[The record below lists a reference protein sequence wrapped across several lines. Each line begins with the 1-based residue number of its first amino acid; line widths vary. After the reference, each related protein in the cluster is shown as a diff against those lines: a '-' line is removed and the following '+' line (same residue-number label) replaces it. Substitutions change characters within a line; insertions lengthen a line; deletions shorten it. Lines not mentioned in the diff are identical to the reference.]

1 MAPTYTTKKAYQQLV
16 LKAIKFMKFQKTMF
30 TVLALCLSLAATAQ
44 SFKVDQSLISTPL
57 TDTTD
62 FSLLNSRLGSRFTFS
77 LLNEKQSMQTGS
89 LGFDM
94 DEQMGLLIGITINQ
108 KFYCFRTTKLPR
120 NAQYLNNQQLKFGPT
135 SMYLSGETPEGVQ
148 VNFTLI
154 SAFTPSKDLADTAAI
169 KTQIF
174 PGFYM
179 QVNVINGSKA
189 TTNGRLKV
197 AVAKTPVKGF
207 NFMSL
212 EPMKPDNNEQK
223 VLFRDNASLN
233 GKVALA
239 AINTAAKGTF
249 NEEGFGGLYYDF
261 AIAPQAQQEFMQVY
275 ATHHNSMVI
284 EDKRVNLP
292 LHFYYTEYWKNIDEV
307 LGYAKVH
314 AAKNLYLT
322 QQFEDKLLNSKLS
335 AQEKWVLSLSFH
347 TDLANTFFLID
358 QNKLPRFY
366 VSEGRFKH
374 LSTVDVAH
382 ETEVTALFYPWRLKL
397 QLSQWTHYIAR
408 EELTIP
414 ANAVQNK
421 PAYQQGM
428 TAAEYGPY
436 LYHDVGDLPFVS
448 ETANYNYGPHMA
460 VEENTSFVLLL
471 YYYWKIS
478 GDDAFV
484 KSLLGTVDVLLQSVM
499 NRDTNGNG
507 IVDIA
512 YGWTTYDAN
521 EALKLSPDNTFLG
534 AKQLSAYAVAA
545 EMFRALAIKEQA
557 KAIDATKVGVVDGEG
572 AGYKHTGVA
581 VNNEQLR
588 VKQAL
593 HFEKQANLI
602 LTTLKKAQKKY
613 GYIPVSLAED
623 FPKWNQRSVVI
634 GEGLFL
640 PGLVGTKS
648 PLLKELAS
656 VLKKDYAETYAQSIT
671 DYGIKL
677 TTQEG
682 TTWFSKTIVAD
693 VVAEQWYGIKH
704 STAPYI
710 YEWNKNSPYAY
721 NDGLLKKNDVW
732 IGYWYPRGIA
742 ILGYWLLQK

>member
-1 MAPTYTTKKAYQQLV
+1 MN
-16 LKAIKFMKFQKTMF
+16 FQKTLF
-30 TVLALCLSLAATAQ
+30 IALSLALSLNAGAQ
-44 SFKVDQSLISTPL
+44 SFKVDQNLISTPL
-57 TDTTD
+57 TDSTN

-77 LLNEKQSMQTGS
+77 LLNEKQSIQTGS

-94 DEQMGLLIGITINQ
+94 DEQTGLLIGLTVNG
-108 KFYCFRTTKLPR
+108 KLYCLRTTKLPR
-120 NAQYLNNQQLKFGPT
+120 NATYFKNQQLKFGPS
-135 SMYLSGETPEGVQ
+135 SMLISGETAEGIK

-154 SAFTPSKDLADTAAI
+154 SSFTSSKDLADSSAI

-174 PGFYM
+174 PGFYL
-179 QVNVINGSKA
+179 QVDVANESQTPVNCK
-189 TTNGRLKV
+189 LKV
-197 AVAKTPVKGF
+197 AIAKTPVKGF

-212 EPMKPDNNEQK
+212 EPMKPNNTEQL

-233 GKVALA
+233 GKSALA
-239 AINTAAKGTF
+239 AIKSPAKGTF
-249 NEEGFGGLYYDF
+249 NEEGFGGLFYEF
-261 AIAPQAQQEFMQVY
+261 NLPQQAKKEFNQIY
-275 ATHHNSMVI
+275 ATYHEGTVV
-284 EDKRVNLP
+284 EDKRVNQGLK
-292 LHFYYTEYWKNIDEV
+292 FYYTAYWKNIAEV
-307 LGYAKVH
+307 LNYAKEH
-314 AAKNLYLT
+314 YEQNIRLT
-322 QQFEDKLLNSKLS
+322 QKFEDSLMNSTLTP
-335 AQEKWVLSLSFH
+335 QEKWVLALTFH
-347 TDLANTFFLID
+347 TDLANTFFLLD
-358 QNKLPRFY
+358 PNHNARFY

-382 ETEVTALFYPWRLKL
+382 ETEISAIFCPWRLKL
-397 QLSQWTHYIAR
+397 QLSQWTNYIAR
-408 EELTIP
+408 TELTVP

-478 GDDAFV
+478 HDDAFV
-484 KSLLGTVDVLLQSVM
+484 KSMLGTVDVLLGSVI

-507 IVDIA
+507 IADKA
-512 YGWTTYDAN
+512 FGWTTYDAN

-545 EMFRALAIKEQA
+545 EMFRALSNKERVNA
-557 KAIDATKVGVVDGEG
+557 VETTKKGVVDGDG
-572 AGYKHTGVA
+572 AGFKSINVA
-581 VNNEQLR
+581 VNNEGLR
-588 VKQAL
+588 NKQAL
-593 HFEKQANLI
+593 LFEKEASLI
-602 LTTLKKAQKKY
+602 LATLKKAQHKY
-613 GYIPVSLAED
+613 GYIPVSLDET

-640 PGLVGTKS
+640 PGLAGSKS
-648 PLLKELAS
+648 PVLNQLAA
-656 VLKKDYAETYAQSIT
+656 VLKKDYAATYAQSVT

-693 VVAEQWYGIKH
+693 VVAAQWYGIKH
-704 STAPYI
+704 SSAPYI
-710 YEWNKNSPYAY
+710 YQWNKNSPYAY
-721 NDGLLKKNDVW
+721 NDGLLKKDDVW
-732 IGYWYPRGIA
+732 IGYWYPRGIS
-742 ILGYWLLQK
+742 ILGYWLLQKPDK

>member
-1 MAPTYTTKKAYQQLV
+1 MN
-16 LKAIKFMKFQKTMF
+16 FQKTLF
-30 TVLALCLSLAATAQ
+30 IILSLSLSLTVAAQ
-44 SFKVDQSLISTPL
+44 SFKVDQNLITTPL
-57 TDTTD
+57 NDSTN

-94 DEQMGLLIGITINQ
+94 DEQTGLLIGITINQ

-120 NAQYLNNQQLKFGPT
+120 NASYFNNQQLKFGPA
-135 SMYLSGETPEGVQ
+135 SMQISGETPEGVK

-154 SAFTPSKDLADTAAI
+154 SSFAPSKDLADTASI

-174 PGFYM
+174 PGFYL
-179 QVNVINGSKA
+179 QINITNKSKIAINGK
-189 TTNGRLKV
+189 LKV
-197 AVAKTPVKGF
+197 ALAKTPVKGF

-212 EPMKPDNNEQK
+212 EPMKPDNTEQT

-233 GKVALA
+233 GKTALA
-239 AINTAAKGTF
+239 AIKTPAKGTF
-249 NEEGFGGLYYDF
+249 NEDGFGGLFYEF
-261 AIAPQAQQEFMQVY
+261 NIPQQQQKEFTQVY
-275 ATHHNSMVI
+275 ATYHNSTVI
-284 EDKRVNLP
+284 EDKRVNQALK
-292 LHFYYTEYWKNIDEV
+292 FYYTQYWKNITEV
-307 LGYAKVH
+307 LTYAKENVEE
-314 AAKNLYLT
+314 NLHLT
-322 QQFEDKLLNSKLS
+322 QKFEDNLMNSRLT
-335 AQEKWVLSLSFH
+335 AQEKWVLALTFH
-347 TDLANTFFLID
+347 TDLANTFFLLD
-358 QNKLPRFY
+358 ENKQARFY

-382 ETEVTALFYPWRLKL
+382 ETEVSAIFAPWRLKL
-397 QLSQWTHYIAR
+397 QLQQWTNYIAKA
-408 EELTIP
+408 EVTVAANP
-414 ANAVQNK
+414 AQNK

-428 TAAEYGPY
+428 TATEYGPY

-478 GDDAFV
+478 QDDAFV
-484 KSLLGTVDVLLQSVM
+484 KSMLGTVDVLMQSAI

-507 IVDIA
+507 IADKA

-534 AKQLSAYAVAA
+534 AKQLSAYAVTA
-545 EMFRALAIKEQA
+545 EMFRALANKEQIKTA
-557 KAIDATKVGVVDGEG
+557 DATKKGVVDGEG
-572 AGYKHTGVA
+572 AGYKSAGVA
-581 VNNEQLR
+581 VNNEGLR
-588 VKQAL
+588 IKQAM
-593 HFEKQANLI
+593 HFEKEANLI
-602 LTTLKKAQKKY
+602 LNTLQKAQKKY
-613 GYIPVSLAED
+613 GFIPVSLDES

-640 PGLVGTKS
+640 PGLAGSTS
-648 PLLKELAS
+648 PLLKALAA
-656 VLKKDYAETYAQSIT
+656 VLKKDYAATYAQSIT

-677 TTQEG
+677 TTQED

-693 VVAEQWYGIKH
+693 VVAAQWYGIKH
-704 STAPYI
+704 SSAPYI
-710 YEWNKNSPYAY
+710 YQWNMNSPYAY
-721 NDGLLKKNDVW
+721 NDGLLKKDDVW
-732 IGYWYPRGIA
+732 IGYWYPRGIS

>member
-1 MAPTYTTKKAYQQLV
+1 MN
-16 LKAIKFMKFQKTMF
+16 FQKTLF
-30 TVLALCLSLAATAQ
+30 TILSLALSLTVGAQ
-44 SFKVDQSLISTPL
+44 SFQVDQQLIATPL
-57 TDTTD
+57 TDSTN
-62 FSLLNSRLGSRFTFS
+62 FSLLNSRLGSRFSFS

-94 DEQMGLLIGITINQ
+94 DEQTGLLIGLTVN
-108 KFYCFRTTKLPR
+108 KKTYCFRTTKLPG
-120 NAQYLNNQQLKFGPT
+120 NTIYFKNQQLRFGPS
-135 SMYLSGETPEGVQ
+135 SMLISGETPEGLKVS
-148 VNFTLI
+148 FTLV
-154 SAFTPSKDLADTAAI
+154 SAFTPSKDLADSSAI

-174 PGFYM
+174 PGFYL
-179 QVNVINGSKA
+179 QVNVANESQA
-189 TTNGRLKV
+189 AVDCQLKV
-197 AVAKTPVKGF
+197 ALAKTPVKGF

-212 EPMKPDNNEQK
+212 EPMKADNTEQT
-223 VLFRDNASLN
+223 VLFRDNANLN
-233 GKVALA
+233 GKLALS
-239 AINTAAKGTF
+239 AIKTPAKGTF
-249 NEEGFGGLYYDF
+249 NNQGFGGLFYEF
-261 AIAPQAQQEFMQVY
+261 SLPQQAKKEFNQIY
-275 ATHHNSMVI
+275 ATHHDDTVI

-292 LHFYYTEYWKNIDEV
+292 LKFYYTQYWKNITEV
-307 LGYAKVH
+307 LQYAKE
-314 AAKNLYLT
+314 NYEQNIRLT
-322 QQFEDKLLNSKLS
+322 QKFEDSLMNNALT
-335 AQEKWVLSLSFH
+335 AQEKWVLALTFH
-347 TDLANTFFLID
+347 TDLANTFFLLD
-358 QNKLPRFY
+358 ENKTARFY

-382 ETEVTALFYPWRLKL
+382 ETEVSAIFCPWRLKL
-397 QLSQWTHYIAR
+397 QLSQWTNYIAR
-408 EELTIP
+408 TELTVP
-414 ANAVQNK
+414 ANTVQNK

-478 GDDAFV
+478 HDDAFV
-484 KSLLGTVDVLLQSVM
+484 KSMLGTVDVLLQSVI

-507 IVDIA
+507 IADQA

-521 EALKLSPDNTFLG
+521 EALKLSPDNTMLG

-545 EMFRALAIKEQA
+545 EMFSTLSNKAQA
-557 KAIDATKVGVVDGEG
+557 RAIDATKKGVVDGEG
-572 AGYKHTGVA
+572 AGFKSMGVA
-581 VNNEQLR
+581 VNNEALR
-588 VKQAL
+588 NKQAL
-593 HFEKQANLI
+593 LFEKEANLI
-602 LTTLKKAQKKY
+602 LATLKKAQQKY
-613 GYIPVSLAED
+613 GFIPVSLNEN

-640 PGLVGTKS
+640 PGLVACKS
-648 PLLKELAS
+648 PILRQLAA
-656 VLKKDYAETYAQSIT
+656 VLKKDYAATYAQSIT

-704 STAPYI
+704 SSAAYI

-721 NDGLLKKNDVW
+721 NDGLLKKDDVW
-732 IGYWYPRGIA
+732 IGYWYPRGISS
-742 ILGYWLLQK
+742 LGYWLMRDK

>member
-1 MAPTYTTKKAYQQLV
+1 MN
-16 LKAIKFMKFQKTMF
+16 FQKTLF
-30 TVLALCLSLAATAQ
+30 TILSLGLSLTAFAQ
-44 SFKVDQSLISTPL
+44 SFKVDQNLIAMPL
-57 TDTTD
+57 TDSTN

-94 DEQMGLLIGITINQ
+94 DEQTGLLIGINVNQ

-120 NAQYLNNQQLKFGPT
+120 NAQYFSNQVLKFGPA
-135 SMYLSGETPEGVQ
+135 SMQITAETPEGIK

-154 SAFTPSKDLADTAAI
+154 SSFTHSKDLKDTAAI

-174 PGFYM
+174 PGFYL
-179 QVNVINGSKA
+179 QLNVANESKASING
-189 TTNGRLKV
+189 TLKI
-197 AVAKTPVKGF
+197 ALAKTPVKSF

-212 EPMKPDNNEQK
+212 EPMKPANKEQR

-239 AINTAAKGTF
+239 AINAPASGTF
-249 NEEGFGGLYYDF
+249 NEDGFGGLYY
-261 AIAPQAQQEFMQVY
+261 EFNLTQGAKKEFTQVY
-275 ATHHNSMVI
+275 ATHHHDTVI
-284 EDKRVNLP
+284 EDRRVNLP
-292 LHFYYTEYWKNIDEV
+292 LRFYYTEYWKNIEEV
-307 LGYAKVH
+307 LSYAKE
-314 AAKNLYLT
+314 NLVENLSLT
-322 QQFEDKLLNSKLS
+322 QKFEDSLMDSRLT
-335 AQEKWVLSLSFH
+335 AQEKWVLALTFH

-382 ETEVTALFYPWRLKL
+382 ETEVSAIFCPWRLKL

-408 EELTIP
+408 EELTIA

-436 LYHDVGDLPFVS
+436 LYHDVGDLPFVN

-478 GDDAFV
+478 QDDAFV
-484 KSLLGTVDVLLQSVM
+484 KSMLGTVDVLMQSTI

-507 IVDIA
+507 IADKA

-557 KAIDATKVGVVDGEG
+557 KAIDATKLGVVDGEG
-572 AGYKHTGVA
+572 AGYKSAGVS
-581 VNNEQLR
+581 VNNEGLR
-588 VKQAL
+588 TKQAL
-593 HFEKQANLI
+593 FFEKEARLI
-602 LTTLKKAQKKY
+602 LTTLKKAQQKY
-613 GYIPVSLAED
+613 GFIPVSLDEH

-640 PGLVGTKS
+640 PGLAGTKS
-648 PLLKELAS
+648 AILTELAL

-693 VVAEQWYGIKH
+693 VVAAQWYGIKH
-704 STAPYI
+704 SSAPYI
-710 YEWNKNSPYAY
+710 YEWNKNSNYAY
-721 NDGLLKKNDVW
+721 NDGLLKKDDVW
-732 IGYWYPRGIA
+732 IGYWYPRGIS
-742 ILGYWLLQK
+742 ILGYWLIQK

>member
-1 MAPTYTTKKAYQQLV
+1 
-16 LKAIKFMKFQKTMF
+16 
-30 TVLALCLSLAATAQ
+30 
-44 SFKVDQSLISTPL
+44 
-57 TDTTD
+57 
-62 FSLLNSRLGSRFTFS
+62 
-77 LLNEKQSMQTGS
+77 
-89 LGFDM
+89 
-94 DEQMGLLIGITINQ
+94 
-108 KFYCFRTTKLPR
+108 
-120 NAQYLNNQQLKFGPT
+120 
-135 SMYLSGETPEGVQ
+135 
-148 VNFTLI
+148 
-154 SAFTPSKDLADTAAI
+154 
-169 KTQIF
+169 
-174 PGFYM
+174 
-179 QVNVINGSKA
+179 
-189 TTNGRLKV
+189 
-197 AVAKTPVKGF
+197 
-207 NFMSL
+207 
-212 EPMKPDNNEQK
+212 
-223 VLFRDNASLN
+223 
-233 GKVALA
+233 
-239 AINTAAKGTF
+239 
-249 NEEGFGGLYYDF
+249 
-261 AIAPQAQQEFMQVY
+261 
-275 ATHHNSMVI
+275 
-284 EDKRVNLP
+284 
-292 LHFYYTEYWKNIDEV
+292 
-307 LGYAKVH
+307 
-314 AAKNLYLT
+314 
-322 QQFEDKLLNSKLS
+322 
-335 AQEKWVLSLSFH
+335 
-347 TDLANTFFLID
+347 
-358 QNKLPRFY
+358 
-366 VSEGRFKH
+366 
-374 LSTVDVAH
+374 
-382 ETEVTALFYPWRLKL
+382 
-397 QLSQWTHYIAR
+397 
-408 EELTIP
+408 
-414 ANAVQNK
+414 
-421 PAYQQGM
+421 
-428 TAAEYGPY
+428 
-436 LYHDVGDLPFVS
+436 LPFVS

>member
-1 MAPTYTTKKAYQQLV
+1 MN
-16 LKAIKFMKFQKTMF
+16 FQKTLF
-30 TVLALCLSLAATAQ
+30 IILSLSLSLTAAAQ
-44 SFKVDQSLISTPL
+44 SFKVDQNLISTPL
-57 TDTTD
+57 TDSTD

-94 DEQMGLLIGITINQ
+94 DEQTGLLIGLTIN
-108 KFYCFRTTKLPR
+108 KKTYCFRTTKLPR
-120 NAQYLNNQQLKFGPT
+120 NASYFENQQLRFGPS
-135 SMYLSGETPEGVQ
+135 SMLISGETPDGIK

-154 SAFTPSKDLADTAAI
+154 SSFTPSKDLADSSAI

-179 QVNVINGSKA
+179 QINVANESK
-189 TTNGRLKV
+189 TSVDGKLKV
-197 AVAKTPVKGF
+197 AIAKTPVKGF

-212 EPMKPDNNEQK
+212 EPMKPDNTEQV

-233 GKVALA
+233 GKLALA
-239 AINTAAKGTF
+239 AIKNPATGTF
-249 NEEGFGGLYYDF
+249 NEEGFGGVFY
-261 AIAPQAQQEFMQVY
+261 EFNLPVQTGKEFNQVY
-275 ATHHNSMVI
+275 ATHHEGTVV
-284 EDKRVNLP
+284 EDKRVNQALK
-292 LHFYYTEYWKNIDEV
+292 FYYTHYWKNIAEV
-307 LGYAKVH
+307 LQYATE
-314 AAKNLYLT
+314 NFEQNIRLT
-322 QQFEDKLLNSKLS
+322 QKFDDSLMNSALTD
-335 AQEKWVLSLSFH
+335 QEKWVLALTFH
-347 TDLANTFFLID
+347 TDLANTFFLSD
-358 QNKLPRFY
+358 ENKEPRFY

-382 ETEVTALFYPWRLKL
+382 ETEVAAIFSPWRLKL
-397 QLSQWTHYIAR
+397 QLSQWTNYIAR
-408 EELTIP
+408 AELTVP

-478 GDDAFV
+478 HDDAFV
-484 KSLLGTVDVLLQSVM
+484 KSMLGTVDVLLQSVI

-507 IVDIA
+507 IADKA
-512 YGWTTYDAN
+512 FGWTTYDAN

-545 EMFRALAIKEQA
+545 EMFKALSN
-557 KAIDATKVGVVDGEG
+557 KAQVNAVDATEKGVVDGEG
-572 AGYKHTGVA
+572 AGFKNMGVA
-581 VNNEQLR
+581 VNNEYLR
-588 VKQAL
+588 NKQAL
-593 HFEKQANLI
+593 RFEKEASLI
-602 LTTLKKAQKKY
+602 LATLKKAQQKY
-613 GYIPVSLAED
+613 GFIPVSLDEN

-640 PGLVGTKS
+640 PGLVGAKL
-648 PLLKELAS
+648 PVLNQLAA
-656 VLKKDYAETYAQSIT
+656 VLKIDYAETYAQSIT

-693 VVAEQWYGIKH
+693 VVAAQWYGIKH
-704 STAPYI
+704 SSAPYV

-721 NDGLLKKNDVW
+721 NDGLLKKDDVW
-732 IGYWYPRGIA
+732 IGYWYPRGIS
-742 ILGYWLLQK
+742 ILGYWLMR

>member
-1 MAPTYTTKKAYQQLV
+1 MNF
-16 LKAIKFMKFQKTMF
+16 LKTLF
-30 TVLALCLSLAATAQ
+30 TILSLSLSLTTAAQ
-44 SFKVDQSLISTPL
+44 SFKVSQDLITTPL
-57 TDTTD
+57 NDSTN

-94 DEQMGLLIGITINQ
+94 DDQTGLLIGITLNQ

-120 NAQYLNNQQLKFGPT
+120 NAQYFDNQQLKFGPT
-135 SMYLSGETPEGVQ
+135 SMHISGETPEGIR

-154 SAFTPSKDLADTAAI
+154 STFTPSKDLTDTAAI

-179 QVNVINGSKA
+179 QVDIINESK
-189 TTNGRLKV
+189 TTSKGMLKV
-197 AVAKTPVKGF
+197 ALAKTPVKGF

-212 EPMKPDNNEQK
+212 EPMKSDNSEQM

-239 AINTAAKGTF
+239 AIQAPAKGTF
-249 NEEGFGGLYYDF
+249 NEDGFGGLLYEF
-261 AIAPQAQQEFMQVY
+261 NIPQQEQKEYIQIY

-284 EDKRVNLP
+284 EDRRVNLP
-292 LHFYYTEYWKNIDEV
+292 LHFYYTEYWNNIEEV
-307 LGYAKVH
+307 LSYAKEHVV
-314 AAKNLYLT
+314 KNFSLT
-322 QQFEDKLLNSKLS
+322 QQFEDSLMNSKLT

-358 QNKLPRFY
+358 RNKQLRFY

-382 ETEVTALFYPWRLKL
+382 ETEVSALFYPWRLKL
-397 QLSQWTHYIAR
+397 QLSQWTNYIAR

-414 ANAVQNK
+414 ANAAQNK

-436 LYHDVGDLPFVS
+436 LYHDVGDLPFIS

-478 GDDAFV
+478 HDDVFV
-484 KSLLGTVDVLLQSVM
+484 RSMLGTVDVLLQSVM

-507 IVDIA
+507 IVDKA

-521 EALKLSPDNTFLG
+521 EALKLSPENTLLG

-545 EMFRALAIKEQA
+545 EMFRVLSIKEQT

-572 AGYKHTGVA
+572 AGYKSAGIA

-588 VKQAL
+588 MKQAL
-593 HFEKQANLI
+593 HLEKQANLI

-613 GYIPVSLAED
+613 GFIPVSLDEN
-623 FPKWNQRSVVI
+623 FHKWNQRSVVI

-640 PGLVGTKS
+640 PGLAGTKS
-648 PLLKELAS
+648 PLLKELAL
-656 VLKKDYAETYAQSIT
+656 VLKKDYAETYAQSVT

-704 STAPYI
+704 STASYI
-710 YEWNKNSPYAY
+710 YQWNKNSPYAY
-721 NDGLLKKNDVW
+721 NDGLLKKDDVW
-732 IGYWYPRGIA
+732 IGYWYPRGIS

>member
-1 MAPTYTTKKAYQQLV
+1 MNLKKAL
-16 LKAIKFMKFQKTMF
+16 LTFSLLSF
-30 TVLALCLSLAATAQ
+30 TLTAFSQ
-44 SFKVDQSLISTPL
+44 SFKVDQNLIATPL
-57 TDTTD
+57 TDSTN

-77 LLNEKQSMQTGS
+77 LLNEKQSIQTGS

-94 DEQMGLLIGITINQ
+94 DEQTGLLIGITVNQ
-108 KFYCFRTTKLPR
+108 KLYCFRTTKLPR
-120 NAQYLNNQQLKFGPT
+120 NATYLQNQQLKFGPT
-135 SMYLSGETPEGVQ
+135 SMQITGETPTGIKVD
-148 VNFTLI
+148 FTLI
-154 SAFTPSKDLADTAAI
+154 SAFTPSKDLNDTTAI

-179 QVNVINGSKA
+179 QINITNEHNVPVNGK
-189 TTNGRLKV
+189 LKI
-197 AVAKTPVKGF
+197 ALAKTPVKGF

-212 EPMKPDNNEQK
+212 EPMQPNNGTQV
-223 VLFRDNASLN
+223 VLFRDNADLN
-233 GKVALA
+233 GKTALA
-239 AINTAAKGTF
+239 TIKSPANGTF
-249 NEEGFGGLYYDF
+249 NEEGFGGLYYEF
-261 AIAPQAQQEFMQVY
+261 NLEPQEKKEYHQVY
-275 ATHHNSMVI
+275 ATHHHSTVI
-284 EDKRVNLP
+284 EDKRVNQP
-292 LHFYYTEYWKNIDEV
+292 LRFYYSQYWKNISEV
-307 LGYAKVH
+307 LSYAQENI
-314 AAKNLYLT
+314 AENLRLT
-322 QQFEDKLLNSKLS
+322 QKFEDNLMNSKLT
-335 AQEKWVLSLSFH
+335 AQEKWVLALTFH

-358 QNKLPRFY
+358 NLKEARFY

-382 ETEVTALFYPWRLKL
+382 ETEVSAIFCPWRLKL
-397 QLSQWTHYIAR
+397 QLSQWTNYIAR
-408 EELTIP
+408 AELTVA
-414 ANAVQNK
+414 ANATQNK

-478 GDDAFV
+478 KDDAFV
-484 KSLLGTVDVLLQSVM
+484 RSMLGTVNVLMQSVI

-507 IVDIA
+507 IADKG

-534 AKQLSAYAVAA
+534 AKQLSAYAVAG
-545 EMFRALAIKEQA
+545 EMLRTLANKEA
-557 KAIDATKVGVVDGEG
+557 VTAIDATNTGVVDGEG
-572 AGYKHTGVA
+572 AGFKSMGIA
-581 VNNEQLR
+581 VNNEGLR
-588 VKQAL
+588 NKQAL
-593 HFEKQANLI
+593 HLEREAQLI
-602 LTTLKKAQKKY
+602 LNVLKKAQKKY
-613 GYIPVSLAED
+613 GFIPVSLTES

-640 PGLVGTKS
+640 PGLVGAKL
-648 PLLKELAS
+648 PLLNQLAS
-656 VLKKDYAETYAQSIT
+656 VLKKDYADTYVQSIT

-693 VVAEQWYGIKH
+693 VVASQWYGIKH
-704 STAPYI
+704 SSAPYI

-721 NDGLLKKNDVW
+721 NDGLLKKDDVW
-732 IGYWYPRGIA
+732 IGYWYPRGIS
-742 ILGYWLLQK
+742 ILGYWLLQNQPHLNQYQ

>member
-1 MAPTYTTKKAYQQLV
+1 MT
-16 LKAIKFMKFQKTMF
+16 FQKTF
-30 TVLALCLSLAATAQ
+30 FAILSLALSTTVCAQ
-44 SFKVDQSLISTPL
+44 SFKVDQHLISTPL
-57 TDTTD
+57 TDSTN

-94 DEQMGLLIGITINQ
+94 DEQTGLLIGLSVNG
-108 KFYCFRTTKLPR
+108 KLYCLRTTKLPR
-120 NAQYLNNQQLKFGPT
+120 NANYFKNQQLTFGPS
-135 SMYLSGETPEGVQ
+135 SMRISGETPEGIK

-154 SAFTPSKDLADTAAI
+154 SSFTSSKDLADSSAI

-174 PGFYM
+174 PGFYL
-179 QVNVINGSKA
+179 QVHVINQSGAPANCK
-189 TTNGRLKV
+189 LKV
-197 AVAKTPVKGF
+197 ALAKTPVKGF

-212 EPMKPDNNEQK
+212 EPMKPDNTEQQ
-223 VLFRDNASLN
+223 VLFRDNAGLN
-233 GKVALA
+233 GKLALA
-239 AINTAAKGTF
+239 AIKTPAKGTF
-249 NEEGFGGLYYDF
+249 NEEGFGGLIYEF
-261 AIAPQAQQEFMQVY
+261 NLARQAEKEFSQIY
-275 ATHHNSMVI
+275 ATYHEGTVV
-284 EDKRVNLP
+284 EDRRVNQP
-292 LHFYYTEYWKNIDEV
+292 LKFYYTSYWKNIDEV
-307 LGYAKVH
+307 LNYAKE
-314 AAKNLYLT
+314 NYDRNIRLT
-322 QQFEDKLLNSKLS
+322 QQFENSLMNSALS
-335 AQEKWVLSLSFH
+335 AEEKWVLALTFH
-347 TDLANTFFLID
+347 TDLANTFFLLD
-358 QNKLPRFY
+358 NGNNPRFY

-382 ETEVTALFYPWRLKL
+382 ETEISAVFCPWRLKL
-397 QLSQWTHYIAR
+397 QLSQWTNYIAR
-408 EELTIP
+408 AELTVP

-471 YYYWKIS
+471 YYYWKIT

-484 KSLLGTVDVLLQSVM
+484 KSMLGTVDVLLKSVM

-507 IVDIA
+507 IADQA
-512 YGWTTYDAN
+512 FGWTTYDAN

-545 EMFRALAIKEQA
+545 EMFRTLANKAQA
-557 KAIDATKVGVVDGEG
+557 TGMETTKKGVVDGEG
-572 AGYKHTGVA
+572 VGFKSTKVA
-581 VNNEQLR
+581 VNNESLR
-588 VKQAL
+588 NRQAL
-593 HFEKQANLI
+593 LFEKEALLI
-602 LTTLKKAQKKY
+602 LNTLKKAQRKY
-613 GYIPVSLAED
+613 GYIPVSLDEH

-640 PGLVGTKS
+640 PGLAGS
-648 PLLKELAS
+648 QSLLLNQLAE
-656 VLKKDYAETYAQSIT
+656 VLKKDYAATYAQSIT

-693 VVAEQWYGIKH
+693 VVAAQWYGIKH
-704 STAPYI
+704 SSAPYV
-710 YEWNKNSPYAY
+710 YQWNKNSPYAY
-721 NDGLLKKNDVW
+721 NDGLLKKNEVW
-732 IGYWYPRGIA
+732 IGYWYPRGIS
-742 ILGYWLLQK
+742 ILGYWLLLKK

>member
-1 MAPTYTTKKAYQQLV
+1 MNYQKIL
-16 LKAIKFMKFQKTMF
+16 F
-30 TVLALCLSLAATAQ
+30 TILSVGLSLTATAQ

-57 TDTTD
+57 TDSTN

-94 DEQMGLLIGITINQ
+94 DEQTGLLIGLTVNQ
-108 KFYCFRTTKLPR
+108 KTYCFRTTKLPR
-120 NAQYLNNQQLKFGPT
+120 NASYFKNQQLRFGPT
-135 SMYLSGETPEGVQ
+135 SMLLTGETPEGLK

-154 SAFTPSKDLADTAAI
+154 SSFTSSKDLADSSAI

-174 PGFYM
+174 PGFYL
-179 QVNVINGSKA
+179 QINVANESKTA
-189 TTNGRLKV
+189 VDCKLKV
-197 AVAKTPVKGF
+197 GIAKTPVKGF

-212 EPMKPDNNEQK
+212 EPMKPDNTEQT
-223 VLFRDNASLN
+223 VLFKDNANLN
-233 GKVALA
+233 GKLALT
-239 AINTAAKGTF
+239 AIKTPAKGTF
-249 NEEGFGGLYYDF
+249 SDNGFGGLFYEF
-261 AIAPQAQQEFMQVY
+261 NLPQQANKEFNQIY
-275 ATHHNSMVI
+275 ATHHNHTVI

-292 LHFYYTEYWKNIDEV
+292 LKFYYTHYWKSINEV
-307 LGYAKVH
+307 LQYATE
-314 AAKNLYLT
+314 NFEQNIRLT
-322 QQFEDKLLNSKLS
+322 QKFEDSLMNGALTD
-335 AQEKWVLSLSFH
+335 QEKWVLALTFH
-347 TDLANTFFLID
+347 TDLANTYFLLD
-358 QNKLPRFY
+358 EHKTARFY

-382 ETEVTALFYPWRLKL
+382 ETEVSAIFCPWRLKL
-397 QLSQWTHYIAR
+397 QLSQWTNYIAR
-408 EELTIP
+408 TELTVP

-478 GDDAFV
+478 HDDAFV
-484 KSLLGTVDVLLQSVM
+484 KSMLGTVDVLLQSVI

-507 IVDIA
+507 IADKA

-545 EMFRALAIKEQA
+545 EMFSALSNKAQVH
-557 KAIDATKVGVVDGEG
+557 AIDATKKGVVDGEG
-572 AGYKHTGVA
+572 AGYKNMGVA
-581 VNNEQLR
+581 VNNEGLR
-588 VKQAL
+588 NKQAL
-593 HFEKQANLI
+593 QFEKEANLI
-602 LTTLKKAQKKY
+602 LATLKKAQQKY
-613 GYIPVSLAED
+613 GFIPVSLDEG

-640 PGLVGTKS
+640 PGLVACKS
-648 PLLKELAS
+648 PILQQLAA
-656 VLKKDYAETYAQSIT
+656 VLKKDYAATYAQSIT

-693 VVAEQWYGIKH
+693 VVAAQWYGIKH
-704 STAPYI
+704 SSAHYV
-710 YEWNKNSPYAY
+710 YQWNKNSPYAY
-721 NDGLLKKNDVW
+721 NDGLLKKDDVW
-732 IGYWYPRGIA
+732 IGYWYPRGIS
-742 ILGYWLLQK
+742 ILGYWLIR

>member
-1 MAPTYTTKKAYQQLV
+1 MNY
-16 LKAIKFMKFQKTMF
+16 QKTLL
-30 TVLALCLSLAATAQ
+30 TILSISLSLTLCAQ
-44 SFKVDQSLISTPL
+44 SFKVDQNLISTPL
-57 TDTTD
+57 TDSTN

-94 DEQMGLLIGITINQ
+94 DEQTGLLIGLTIN
-108 KFYCFRTTKLPR
+108 KKTYCFRTTKLPR
-120 NAQYLNNQQLKFGPT
+120 GASYFKNQQLRFGPS
-135 SMYLSGETPEGVQ
+135 SMLISGETPEGLK

-154 SAFTPSKDLADTAAI
+154 SSFTPSKDLADSSAI

-174 PGFYM
+174 PGFYL
-179 QVNVINGSKA
+179 QINVANESQTAIDCK
-189 TTNGRLKV
+189 LKV
-197 AVAKTPVKGF
+197 ALAKTPVKGF

-212 EPMKPDNNEQK
+212 EPMKPDNTEQT
-223 VLFRDNASLN
+223 VLFRDNANLN
-233 GKVALA
+233 GKLALS
-239 AINTAAKGTF
+239 AIKTPAKGTF
-249 NEEGFGGLYYDF
+249 NEEGFGGVFYEFNL
-261 AIAPQAQQEFMQVY
+261 PQQAKKEFNQIY
-275 ATHHNSMVI
+275 ATYHDHTVI
-284 EDKRVNLP
+284 EDKRVNQP
-292 LHFYYTEYWKNIDEV
+292 LKFYYTQYWKNITEV
-307 LGYAKVH
+307 LSYATENFEH
-314 AAKNLYLT
+314 NISLT
-322 QQFEDKLLNSKLS
+322 QKFEDSLMNNALTD
-335 AQEKWVLSLSFH
+335 QEKWVLALTFH
-347 TDLANTFFLID
+347 TDLANTYFLLD
-358 QNKLPRFY
+358 ENKTPRFY

-382 ETEVTALFYPWRLKL
+382 ETEVSAIFCPWRLKL
-397 QLSQWTHYIAR
+397 QLSQWTNYIAR
-408 EELTIP
+408 AELTVP
-414 ANAVQNK
+414 ANPVQNK

-478 GDDAFV
+478 HDDAFV
-484 KSLLGTVDVLLQSVM
+484 KSMLGTVDVLLQSII

-507 IVDIA
+507 IADKA

-545 EMFRALAIKEQA
+545 EMFRTLSNKAQIH
-557 KAIDATKVGVVDGEG
+557 AIDATKKGVVDGEG
-572 AGYKHTGVA
+572 AGYKNMGVA
-581 VNNEQLR
+581 VNNESLR
-588 VKQAL
+588 NKQAL
-593 HFEKQANLI
+593 RYEKEANLI
-602 LTTLKKAQKKY
+602 LATLKKAQQKY
-613 GYIPVSLAED
+613 GFIPVSLD
-623 FPKWNQRSVVI
+623 QNFPKWNQRSVVI

-640 PGLVGTKS
+640 PGLVDTKL
-648 PLLKELAS
+648 PILHQLAA
-656 VLKKDYAETYAQSIT
+656 VLKKDYAATYAQSLT

-693 VVAEQWYGIKH
+693 VVAAQWYGIKH
-704 STAPYI
+704 SSAPYV

-721 NDGLLKKNDVW
+721 NDGLLKKDDVW
-732 IGYWYPRGIA
+732 IGYWYPRGIS
-742 ILGYWLLQK
+742 ILGYWLLR

>member
-1 MAPTYTTKKAYQQLV
+1 MN
-16 LKAIKFMKFQKTMF
+16 FQKALF
-30 TVLALCLSLAATAQ
+30 TLLSLSLSLTTAAQ
-44 SFKVDQSLISTPL
+44 SFRVDQSLIATPL
-57 TDTTD
+57 TDSTN

-77 LLNEKQSMQTGS
+77 LLNEKQSIQTGS

-94 DEQMGLLIGITINQ
+94 DEQTGLLIGITVNQ

-120 NAQYLNNQQLKFGPT
+120 NAIYFNNQELKFGPT
-135 SMYLSGETPEGVQ
+135 SMQITGETPEGVK

-154 SAFTPSKDLADTAAI
+154 SAFTSSKDLTDTAAI

-179 QVNVINGSKA
+179 QVNIVNESKA
-189 TTNGRLKV
+189 AVNGILKV

-212 EPMKPDNNEQK
+212 EPMKPNNGEQR

-233 GKVALA
+233 GKAALE
-239 AINTAAKGTF
+239 AIKTPAKATF
-249 NEEGFGGLYYDF
+249 NEGGFGGLVYEF
-261 AIAPQAQQEFMQVY
+261 NIPQHGQKEFNQIY
-275 ATHHNSMVI
+275 ATHHNDTVI
-284 EDKRVNLP
+284 EDRRVNQP
-292 LHFYYTEYWKNIDEV
+292 LRFYYTQYWKNIDEV
-307 LGYAKVH
+307 LAYAKAH
-314 AAKNLYLT
+314 LAENLSLT
-322 QQFEDKLLNSKLS
+322 QKFEDNLMNSKLT
-335 AQEKWVLSLSFH
+335 AQEKWVLALTFH

-358 QNKLPRFY
+358 ANKLPRFY

-382 ETEVTALFYPWRLKL
+382 ETEVSAIFSPWRLKL
-397 QLSQWTHYIAR
+397 QLSQWTNYIAR

-478 GDDAFV
+478 HDDAFV
-484 KSLLGTVDVLLQSVM
+484 KSMLGTVDVLLQSVI

-507 IVDIA
+507 IADKA

-545 EMFRALAIKEQA
+545 EMFKALANKEQV
-557 KAIDATKVGVVDGEG
+557 KAIDATKTGVVDGEG
-572 AGYKHTGVA
+572 AGYKNAGVA
-581 VNNEQLR
+581 INNESLR
-588 VKQAL
+588 IKQAL
-593 HFEKQANLI
+593 HFEKEANLI

-613 GYIPVSLAED
+613 GFIPVSLDES

-640 PGLVGTKS
+640 PGLAGTKS
-648 PLLKELAS
+648 AILNELAS
-656 VLKKDYAETYAQSIT
+656 VLKKDYADTYAQSIT

-704 STAPYI
+704 SSAPYI
-710 YEWNKNSPYAY
+710 YQWNKNSPYAY
-721 NDGLLKKNDVW
+721 NDGLLKKDDVW
-732 IGYWYPRGIA
+732 IGYWYPRGIS
-742 ILGYWLLQK
+742 ILGYWMLQK

>member
-1 MAPTYTTKKAYQQLV
+1 MN
-16 LKAIKFMKFQKTMF
+16 LKRAFF
-30 TVLALCLSLAATAQ
+30 TVLSLGLCLNVGAQ
-44 SFKVDQSLISTPL
+44 SFKVDPQLISTPL
-57 TDTTD
+57 TDTTN
-62 FSLLNSRLGSRFTFS
+62 FTLLNARFGSRFSFS

-94 DEQMGLLIGITINQ
+94 DEQSGLLIGLHVNK

-120 NAQYLNNQQLKFGPT
+120 NASYLNNQQLRFGPN
-135 SMYLSGETPEGVQ
+135 SMLLTGETPEGVK
-148 VNFTLI
+148 VSFTLV
-154 SAFTPSKDLADTAAI
+154 SSFTPSKDLADSAAI

-174 PGFYM
+174 PGFYL
-179 QVNVINGSKA
+179 QVNLSNEGQATVNGK
-189 TTNGRLKV
+189 LKIGL
-197 AVAKTPVKGF
+197 AKTPVKGF
-207 NFMSL
+207 NFMAL
-212 EPMKPDNNEQK
+212 EPMKPDNSEQM

-233 GKVALA
+233 GKLALA
-239 AINTAAKGTF
+239 AIKTPAKGTF
-249 NEEGFGGLYYDF
+249 TEDGFGGLFYDVSL
-261 AIAPQAQQEFMQVY
+261 APQAKKEFNQIY
-275 ATHHNSMVI
+275 ASHHNGTVV
-284 EDKRVNLP
+284 EDKRVNQP
-292 LHFYYTEYWKNIDEV
+292 LRFYYTYYWKNIAEV
-307 LGYAKVH
+307 LQYAKD
-314 AAKNLYLT
+314 NFEQNIRLT
-322 QQFEDKLLNSKLS
+322 QKFEDSLMVDKLTD
-335 AQEKWVLSLSFH
+335 QEKWVLSLTFH
-347 TDLANTFFLID
+347 SDLANTYFLLD
-358 QNKLPRFY
+358 SDDNPRFY

-382 ETEVTALFYPWRLKL
+382 ETEVSAIFCPWRLKL

-408 EELTIP
+408 AELTVP

-460 VEENTSFVLLL
+460 VEENTSYVLLL

-478 GDDAFV
+478 HDDAFV
-484 KSLLGTVDVLLQSVM
+484 RSMLGTVDVLLRSVA

-507 IVDIA
+507 IVDKA

-545 EMFRALAIKEQA
+545 EMFRTLSNKEQVH
-557 KAIDATKVGVVDGEG
+557 AIDATKKGVVDGEG
-572 AGYKHTGVA
+572 AGYKNLGVA
-581 VNNEQLR
+581 VNNESLR
-588 VKQAL
+588 NKQAL
-593 HFEKQANLI
+593 FFEKEANLI
-602 LTTLKKAQKKY
+602 LSTLKKAQQKY
-613 GYIPVSLAED
+613 GFIPVSLDEK

-640 PGLVGTKS
+640 PGLVDSKL
-648 PLLKELAS
+648 PLLQQLAA
-656 VLKKDYAETYAQSIT
+656 VLKKDYAETYKQSIT

-693 VVAEQWYGIKH
+693 VVAAQWYGINH
-704 STAPYI
+704 SSASYI

-721 NDGLLKKNDVW
+721 NDGLLHKNDVW
-732 IGYWYPRGIA
+732 IGYWYPRGISS
-742 ILGYWLLQK
+742 LGYWLKR

>member
-1 MAPTYTTKKAYQQLV
+1 MN
-16 LKAIKFMKFQKTMF
+16 FQKTF
-30 TVLALCLSLAATAQ
+30 FIIFSLSLSLTTAAQ
-44 SFKVDQSLISTPL
+44 SFKVDQNLISTPL
-57 TDTTD
+57 TDSTD

-94 DEQMGLLIGITINQ
+94 DEQTGLLIGLTIN
-108 KFYCFRTTKLPR
+108 KKTYCFRTTKLPR
-120 NAQYLNNQQLKFGPT
+120 NASYFENQQLRFGPS
-135 SMYLSGETPEGVQ
+135 SMLISGETPEGIK

-154 SAFTPSKDLADTAAI
+154 SSFTPSKDLADSSAI

-179 QVNVINGSKA
+179 QINVANESKTA
-189 TTNGRLKV
+189 VDGKLKV
-197 AVAKTPVKGF
+197 AIAKTPVKGF

-212 EPMKPDNNEQK
+212 EPMKPDNTEQI

-233 GKVALA
+233 GKLALA
-239 AINTAAKGTF
+239 AIKNPATGTF
-249 NEEGFGGLYYDF
+249 NEEGFGGLFY
-261 AIAPQAQQEFMQVY
+261 EFNLPVQNKKEFNQIY
-275 ATHHNSMVI
+275 ATHHKGTVV
-284 EDKRVNLP
+284 EDKRVNQGLK
-292 LHFYYTEYWKNIDEV
+292 FYYTHYWKSIGEV
-307 LGYAKVH
+307 LQYATE
-314 AAKNLYLT
+314 NFEQNIRLT
-322 QQFEDKLLNSKLS
+322 QKFDDSLMNNALTD
-335 AQEKWVLSLSFH
+335 QEKWVLALTFH
-347 TDLANTFFLID
+347 TDLANTFFLSD
-358 QNKLPRFY
+358 ENKEPRFY

-382 ETEVTALFYPWRLKL
+382 ETEVSAIFCPWRLKL
-397 QLSQWTHYIAR
+397 QLSQWTNYIAR
-408 EELTIP
+408 AELTVP

-478 GDDAFV
+478 HDDAFV
-484 KSLLGTVDVLLQSVM
+484 KSILGTVDVLLQSVI

-507 IVDIA
+507 IADKA
-512 YGWTTYDAN
+512 FGWTTYDAN

-545 EMFRALAIKEQA
+545 EMFRALSN
-557 KAIDATKVGVVDGEG
+557 KAQVNTIDATKKGVVDGEG
-572 AGYKHTGVA
+572 AGFKNIGVA
-581 VNNEQLR
+581 VNNEYLR
-588 VKQAL
+588 NKQAL
-593 HFEKQANLI
+593 HFEKEASLI
-602 LTTLKKAQKKY
+602 LATLKKAQQKY
-613 GYIPVSLAED
+613 GFIPVSLDET

-640 PGLVGTKS
+640 PGLAGAKL
-648 PLLKELAS
+648 PILNQLAT

-693 VVAEQWYGIKH
+693 VVAAQWYGIKH
-704 STAPYI
+704 SSAPYI
-710 YEWNKNSPYAY
+710 YQWNKNSPYAY
-721 NDGLLKKNDVW
+721 NDGLLKKDDVW
-732 IGYWYPRGIA
+732 IGYWYPRGIS
-742 ILGYWLLQK
+742 ILGYWLTR

>member
-1 MAPTYTTKKAYQQLV
+1 MN
-16 LKAIKFMKFQKTMF
+16 FQKTLF
-30 TVLALCLSLAATAQ
+30 IILSLSLSLTVAAQ
-44 SFKVDQSLISTPL
+44 SFKVDQNLITTPL
-57 TDTTD
+57 NDSTN

-94 DEQMGLLIGITINQ
+94 DEQTGLLIGITVNQ

-120 NAQYLNNQQLKFGPT
+120 NASYFNNQQLKFGPA
-135 SMYLSGETPEGVQ
+135 SMQISGETPEGVK

-154 SAFTPSKDLADTAAI
+154 SSFAPSKDLADTASI

-174 PGFYM
+174 PGFYL
-179 QVNVINGSKA
+179 QINITNKSKIAINGK
-189 TTNGRLKV
+189 LKV
-197 AVAKTPVKGF
+197 ALAKTPVKGF

-212 EPMKPDNNEQK
+212 EPMKPDNTEQT

-233 GKVALA
+233 GKTALA
-239 AINTAAKGTF
+239 AIKTPAKGTF
-249 NEEGFGGLYYDF
+249 NEDGFGGLFYEF
-261 AIAPQAQQEFMQVY
+261 NIPQQQQKEFTQVY
-275 ATHHNSMVI
+275 ATYHNSTVI
-284 EDKRVNLP
+284 EDKRVNQALK
-292 LHFYYTEYWKNIDEV
+292 FYYTQYWKNITEV
-307 LGYAKVH
+307 LTYSKENVEE
-314 AAKNLYLT
+314 NLHLT
-322 QQFEDKLLNSKLS
+322 QKFEDNLMNSRLT
-335 AQEKWVLSLSFH
+335 AQEKWVLALTFH
-347 TDLANTFFLID
+347 TDLANTFFLLD
-358 QNKLPRFY
+358 ENKQARFY

-382 ETEVTALFYPWRLKL
+382 ETEVSAIFAPWRLKL
-397 QLSQWTHYIAR
+397 QLQQWTNYIAKA
-408 EELTIP
+408 EVTVAANP
-414 ANAVQNK
+414 AQNK

-428 TAAEYGPY
+428 TATEYGPY

-478 GDDAFV
+478 QDDAFV
-484 KSLLGTVDVLLQSVM
+484 KSMLGTVDVLMQSAI

-507 IVDIA
+507 IADKA

-534 AKQLSAYAVAA
+534 AKQLSAYAVTA
-545 EMFRALAIKEQA
+545 EMFRALANKEQIKTA
-557 KAIDATKVGVVDGEG
+557 DATKKGVVDGEG
-572 AGYKHTGVA
+572 AGYKNAGVA
-581 VNNEQLR
+581 VNNESLR
-588 VKQAL
+588 IKQAM
-593 HFEKQANLI
+593 HFEKEANLI
-602 LTTLKKAQKKY
+602 LNTLQKAQKKY
-613 GYIPVSLAED
+613 GFIPVSLDES

-640 PGLVGTKS
+640 PGLAGSTS
-648 PLLKELAS
+648 PLLKALAA
-656 VLKKDYAETYAQSIT
+656 VLKKDYAATYAQSIT

-693 VVAEQWYGIKH
+693 VVAAQWYGIKH
-704 STAPYI
+704 SSAPYI
-710 YEWNKNSPYAY
+710 YQWNMNSPYAY
-721 NDGLLKKNDVW
+721 NDGLLKKDDVW
-732 IGYWYPRGIA
+732 IGYWYPRGIS